1 MRKLICLLLSVL
13 CLVCLFSACR
23 SAADPSGSQ
32 TPTESTGPVDTT
44 PSETTGATLPGEDTQ
59 PESTGTALLPGGDG
73 EVITLG
79 QTGKLRIP
87 YTTARSGVRYITDP
101 SQLPDYPELEGYDE
115 AYFRDHALLLV
126 TETVTSGSVNVEIA
140 SVLVENGIAAVTL
153 DHQIPEGMGTAD
165 MATWLLWVEM
175 DAGLEYSWTLTNPA
189 VKVENEIY

>member
-13 CLVCLFSACR
+13 CLVCLLSACR

-32 TPTESTGPVDTT
+32 PPAESTGPVDTT
-44 PSETTGATLPGEDTQ
+44 PSETTESTLPSEDTQ

-73 EVITLG
+73 EAITLG
-79 QTGKLRIP
+79 QTCKLRIP
-87 YTTARSGVRYITDP
+87 YTTTQNAVRYITDP

-140 SVLVENGIAAVTL
+140 SVMVENGIAAVTL
-153 DHQIPEGMGTAD
+153 DHQIPSGLGTAD
-165 MATWLLWVEM
+165 MATWLLWVEV
-175 DAGLEYSWTLTNPA
+175 DAGLEYSWTLVNPA
-189 VKVENEIY
+189 IKTENELY